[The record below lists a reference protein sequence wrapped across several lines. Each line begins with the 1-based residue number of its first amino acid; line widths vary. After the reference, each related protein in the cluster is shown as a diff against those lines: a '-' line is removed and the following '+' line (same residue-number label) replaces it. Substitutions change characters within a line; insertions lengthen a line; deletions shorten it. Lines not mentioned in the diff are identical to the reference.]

1 MCRLLGPQRGDL
13 CDQIR
18 PLFQRAVDHLLH
30 RLLQGGRERECRKV
44 GHLDGRRGWDADT
57 LGERDLGVAFSGQ
70 DIFQVKHRL
79 DRLLA
84 GE

>member
-1 MCRLLGPQRGDL
+1 MKIRDRTPQT
-13 CDQIR
+13 
-18 PLFQRAVDHLLH
+18 PP
-30 RLLQGGRERECRKV
+30 GRSVGVVSIV
-44 GHLDGRRGWDADT
+44 GHLDGRRGWHAET

-70 DIFQVKHRL
+70 DIFQVKRRL